1 MQRMNE
7 ESGKGYCRFGLD
19 LASGAQAAALH
30 DSGKTYIFLVAV
42 HLKVTAA
49 TPSEYRFTVIK
60 LNLDGKDGGDGL
72 FYNSAKLRFNK
83 KLELEVDSF
92 SLPDDIRGVRLE
104 QPAPPKTTP

>member
-1 MQRMNE
+1 MNE
-7 ESGKGYCRFGLD
+7 ESSKGYCRFGLD

-49 TPSEYRFTVIK
+49 TRSEYRFTVIK
-60 LNLDGKDGGDGL
+60 FNLGGKGGGDGL
-72 FYNSAKLRFNK
+72 FYNSAKLRFSK
-83 KLELEVDSF
+83 KLELEVEDSF
-92 SLPDDIRGVRLE
+92 SLPDDIRGARLE

>member
-1 MQRMNE
+1 MNE
-7 ESGKGYCRFGLD
+7 ESSKGYCRFGLD

-60 LNLDGKDGGDGL
+60 LNLEGKGGGDSL

-83 KLELEVDSF
+83 KLELEVEDSF
-92 SLPDDIRGVRLE
+92 SLPDDLRGVRLE
-104 QPAPPKTTP
+104 QPAPLRTTP

>member
-1 MQRMNE
+1 M
-7 ESGKGYCRFGLD
+7 
-19 LASGAQAAALH
+19 ASGAQVAALH
-30 DSGKTYIFLVAV
+30 NSGKTYIFLVAV

-60 LNLDGKDGGDGL
+60 LNLDGKGGGDGL

-83 KLELEVDSF
+83 KHELEVEDSF
-92 SLPDDIRGVRLE
+92 SLPDDIRQVRLE